1 MDYPD
6 ALAARLDNLA
16 RAKDC
21 EAAALLDVRDFREAE
36 AEWTARR
43 IKAEKDARYATERVA
58 NAKLALSI
66 LCEQITDRDLEAEL
80 DPAFISGPEQS
91 DLAR

>member
-36 AEWTARR
+36 AEWTAKRE
-43 IKAEKDARYATERVA
+43 KAEKSARYAAERVA

-80 DPAFISGPEQS
+80 DPAFISGPEQN
-91 DLAR
+91 DILR